1 MKNKLIIILSSL
13 ISILLVVEIVLAA
26 NQFPTVLNNWQ
37 PGDVIES
44 DWANTLETKIG
55 IDNSADTNSI
65 DYLIKNAASRLG
77 SIANITPSDGVFIVG
92 DGSKFVGE
100 SNATAR
106 TSIGLGNVENVA
118 LSTWGG
124 SENILT
130 VGTIATGTWQ
140 GTVITDSYIA
150 DDITLTNITQI
161 TNRDIN
167 DLTGSLA
174 IASTT
179 GILINSRGGTGQDT
193 SAWSGFIKLISGTWG
208 TTTIDI
214 SDDTNLTA
222 GRSLTLTGD
231 DIAADD
237 ELYTDSFAISI
248 PAPDT
253 TDSGL
258 IQKSFPKAITITK
271 VICSVATSTAAAD
284 ATTTIQFDER
294 DYATPNTAG
303 GKVMTADLI
312 CDLNSESTTSFSD
325 ANIAVDNPL
334 NLEIKAVSGAPAVV
348 RIQVYYTFND

>member
-1 MKNKLIIILSSL
+1 MKNKLTIILSSL
-13 ISILLVVEIVLAA
+13 ISIFLVVGTILAA
-26 NQFPTVLNNWQ
+26 NQFPTALNNWQ
-37 PGDVIES
+37 PGNIIES
-44 DWANTLETKIG
+44 DWANALETKIG

-65 DYLIKNAASRLG
+65 DYLIKNAASKLG
-77 SIANITPSDGVFIVG
+77 SIANITPSDGSFIVG

-100 SNATAR
+100 SNTTAR

-140 GTVITDSYIA
+140 GTVITNPYIA

-193 SAWSGFIKLISGTWG
+193 SAWSGFIKLTSGTWG

-248 PAPDT
+248 PTPDT
-253 TDSGL
+253 TDSGY

-271 VICSVATSTAAAD
+271 VICSVATSTAS
-284 ATTTIQFDER
+284 TTIQFDER
-294 DYATPNTAG
+294 AYATPNTAG
-303 GKVMTADLI
+303 TDVMSASLI
-312 CDLNSESTTSFSD
+312 CDNDSEATTTF
-325 ANIAVDNPL
+325 ANASIAVDNPL
-334 NLEIKAVSGAPAVV
+334 NLQIIAVSGVPEVV
-348 RIQVYYTFND
+348 RIQVYYMTSD